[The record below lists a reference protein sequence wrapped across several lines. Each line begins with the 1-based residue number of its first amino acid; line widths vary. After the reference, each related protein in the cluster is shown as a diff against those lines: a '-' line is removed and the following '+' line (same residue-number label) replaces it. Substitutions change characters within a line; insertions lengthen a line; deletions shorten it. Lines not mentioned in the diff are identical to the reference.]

1 MIWFLFFTILIVLG
15 FAFFIDRR
23 RKKINNNPQKIT
35 HPHAKP
41 GDDSNYMMGDNK
53 DHGGFNS

>member
-1 MIWFLFFTILIVLG
+1 MTWLFILILGILG
-15 FAFFIDRR
+15 FALIIDFK
-23 RKKINNNPQKIT
+23 RKKNNNNPEHNT

-53 DHGGFNS
+53 HSDGGL